1 MNMELI
7 SLIIGC
13 GIIALFLLWID
24 IMNRRQKETNK
35 IHKEKNRAFKNKH
48 LKNFSEGNNGNF

>member
-7 SLIIGC
+7 SLIIGY
-13 GIIALFLLWID
+13 GFIALFLLWID

-35 IHKEKNRAFKNKH
+35 IHKEKNRAIKNRH
-48 LKNFSEGNNGNF
+48 LKNFSEGNHGDF